1 MSQKQSASGKASN
14 TRRSERK
21 RRNYRANLDR
31 RYRLHA
37 QRCKLIRSDL
47 KILETQLEGMPLTVT
62 TAVERFDVRISI
74 EQVKRALRI
83 EETKRAKCER
93 LIDGRRS

>member
-1 MSQKQSASGKASN
+1 MSQKQGSSHKTSN

-21 RRNYRANLDR
+21 RRNYRANLEK

-47 KILETQLEGMPLTVT
+47 QVIESQIEVNPGGWGDHVARFALFDTKRQ
-62 TAVERFDVRISI
+62 VER
-74 EQVKRALRI
+74 ALAK

-93 LIDGRRS
+93 LIDGRR